1 MLQALIENLPIG
13 VSLVNAQKNIV
24 AFNHVLLDLLQ
35 YPADRFRPGDSFE
48 TFIAHL
54 GERNGLQGAALE
66 AHIRARL
73 DVAEARK
80 PHHFEET
87 TPDGR
92 IIDVRGTPLPDGG
105 FVSLYSDVTERRRS
119 EAEIKATEAQL
130 RDFAESTADWFWE
143 RDAEHRF
150 TYVSPSIYDSV
161 GMRPE
166 NMIGRTLFD
175 KAPENMTEAQ
185 WAEHIDLFKSRRAYR
200 DVRVARRDSDGKL
213 HYFSVSGRPVL
224 DTDGRVTGYR
234 GTGRDVTDEVEA
246 ETRANEAQKQLSAA
260 IGSLTDAF
268 ALFDADDRLVTCND
282 AYRRISD
289 PIQDL
294 LIPGATFESLLR
306 AGFAAGRYPDAGTD
320 IESFVRWRMQHHR
333 NPETVLQHQIL
344 DGIWLQVRENKLG
357 DGGTAIIATDISELK
372 AQEGELR
379 QKSDLLQATLENMGE
394 GIGVWSAD
402 LRLISRNA
410 RYCELMGVPDSL
422 CAPGVHLREIL
433 MWEATSGL
441 LGFKDPIAEV
451 ERRLVESSRPE
462 HGRSARWRTSGRYVE
477 LRRSPMPGGGF
488 VTLLTDA
495 TVLKHAEE
503 RFKDFAEASSDW
515 FWEQDA
521 ELRFTFLTA
530 GIYDKAGLTPES
542 FIGKT
547 RRETR
552 PLGVSDAQWSQHL
565 AQLDARQP
573 FRDFRMQRID
583 PQGRPRHLAI
593 SGKPVFDAAGRFAGY
608 RGSGRDITDLMEA
621 DARANLA
628 QSRLAGALEGLSD
641 GLALFDRDDILLMCN
656 ELYRAMLGEVGRTLQ
671 PGMTFEQIL
680 RANIAQG
687 ILPCP
692 PDETEVWV
700 SQRMAL
706 HRNPATPIE
715 WQLASGRWIQI
726 REQYLN
732 DGGAVVILT
741 DITATKERERELAD
755 KTELLQRTLE
765 NMGEGIDVYDK
776 DMRLVAWNRRMLE
789 LLELPSQLTRVGTA
803 FETTMRFLAERG
815 DFGQA
820 DVEEMVQK
828 RVEQARGNQPYSFA
842 GWRSSGRY
850 LEVRRNPMP
859 GGGFVTMV
867 SDVTER
873 KHAEEALEES
883 RQMLRVV
890 IDQVPAR
897 ISVKDRDLHYILV
910 NKAQADALGVSPQ
923 QAMGKKYRD
932 YYNNKFSEEVW
943 SGYMDDVDERDRR
956 SLAGESILFH
966 EETVERRDGEF
977 VSSLSSKI
985 PLRDSTG
992 DVYAVLTIAIDITDR
1007 KRTEN
1012 VLREAKEVAELANR
1026 TKTDFLA
1033 NMSHELRTPLNAVIG
1048 FSEIIHKQMF
1058 GPIGSER
1065 YREYARD
1072 IYESGTHLLNLI
1084 NDILDVS
1091 KAEAGKIELHEEI
1104 VKIDRVIDA
1113 SVRLIQERA
1122 RDANLELTMP
1132 ETSSLPAVRADE
1144 RRLKQVLLNLLSNA
1158 VKFTPAGG
1166 RVAIAANTTAD
1177 QGFSLQVSD
1186 TGIGIA
1192 EADIAKVLSPFGQVD
1207 SKLARKYEGTG
1218 LGLSLS
1224 KALVELHGG
1233 ALTIDSTV
1241 GVGTTVTVTLP
1252 PERVVA

>member
-1 MLQALIENLPIG
+1 
-13 VSLVNAQKNIV
+13 
-24 AFNHVLLDLLQ
+24 
-35 YPADRFRPGDSFE
+35 
-48 TFIAHL
+48 
-54 GERNGLQGAALE
+54 
-66 AHIRARL
+66 
-73 DVAEARK
+73 
-80 PHHFEET
+80 
-87 TPDGR
+87 
-92 IIDVRGTPLPDGG
+92 
-105 FVSLYSDVTERRRS
+105 
-119 EAEIKATEAQL
+119 
-130 RDFAESTADWFWE
+130 
-143 RDAEHRF
+143 
-150 TYVSPSIYDSV
+150 
-161 GMRPE
+161 
-166 NMIGRTLFD
+166 
-175 KAPENMTEAQ
+175 
-185 WAEHIDLFKSRRAYR
+185 
-200 DVRVARRDSDGKL
+200 
-213 HYFSVSGRPVL
+213 
-224 DTDGRVTGYR
+224 
-234 GTGRDVTDEVEA
+234 
-246 ETRANEAQKQLSAA
+246 
-260 IGSLTDAF
+260 
-268 ALFDADDRLVTCND
+268 
-282 AYRRISD
+282 
-289 PIQDL
+289 
-294 LIPGATFESLLR
+294 
-306 AGFAAGRYPDAGTD
+306 
-320 IESFVRWRMQHHR
+320 
-333 NPETVLQHQIL
+333 
-344 DGIWLQVRENKLG
+344 
-357 DGGTAIIATDISELK
+357 
-372 AQEGELR
+372 
-379 QKSDLLQATLENMGE
+379 
-394 GIGVWSAD
+394 
-402 LRLISRNA
+402 
-410 RYCELMGVPDSL
+410 
-422 CAPGVHLREIL
+422 
-433 MWEATSGL
+433 
-441 LGFKDPIAEV
+441 
-451 ERRLVESSRPE
+451 
-462 HGRSARWRTSGRYVE
+462 
-477 LRRSPMPGGGF
+477 MPGGGF

-495 TVLKHAEE
+495 TVLKQAEE

-521 ELRFTFLTA
+521 ELRFTYLTP
-530 GIYDKAGLTPES
+530 GIYDKAGLTPKS

-552 PLGVSDAQWSQHL
+552 PLGVSDAQWSHHL

-573 FRDFRMQRID
+573 FRDFRLQRID

-641 GLALFDRDDILLMCN
+641 GLALFDRDDILVMCN
-656 ELYRAMLGEVGRTLQ
+656 ESYRAMLGEVGRTLQ

-680 RANIAQG
+680 RANIAHG

-776 DMRLVAWNRRMLE
+776 DMRLVAWNRRLLE

-803 FETTMRFLAERG
+803 FETMMRFLAERG
-815 DFGQA
+815 DFGQV
-820 DVEEMVQK
+820 DVEEIVQK

-897 ISVKDRDLHYILV
+897 ISVKDRDLRYILV

-923 QAMGKKYRD
+923 QAMGKRYAD
-932 YYNNKFSEEVW
+932 YYNHKFSEDTW
-943 SGYMDDVDERDRR
+943 RAYMDDVDERDRR
-956 SLAGESILFH
+956 SLAGKSILFH

-992 DVYAVLTIAIDITDR
+992 DVNAVLTIAIDITDR

-1033 NMSHELRTPLNAVIG
+1033 NMSHELRTPLNAIIG
-1048 FSEIIHKQMF
+1048 FSEIMHRQMF
-1058 GPIGSER
+1058 GPLGTRALSRICRATSTR
-1065 YREYARD
+1065 AARTC
-1072 IYESGTHLLNLI
+1072 STSSTTFSTSPRSRPASSSCMRRS
-1084 NDILDVS
+1084 S
-1091 KAEAGKIELHEEI
+1091 KIA
-1104 VKIDRVIDA
+1104 RVIDA
-1113 SVRLIQERA
+1113 CVRLIASARA
-1122 RDANLELTMP
+1122 ERDANLELTCR
-1132 ETSSLPAVRADE
+1132 ETRPAAVRADE
-1144 RRLKQVLLNLLSNA
+1144 RAPQAGPAQPAVQCRQVHAGRAARVRDRRECHGRSGRLAAGQRHRHRHRRGRHRQGAGA
-1158 VKFTPAGG
+1158 VRPGRQQARAQIRGHGARPAALQGAGRAAWRRAHHRQHGRRRHDRHRDPAARARRRLALDFRGFTN
-1166 RVAIAANTTAD
+1166 R
-1177 QGFSLQVSD
+1177 
-1186 TGIGIA
+1186 
-1192 EADIAKVLSPFGQVD
+1192 
-1207 SKLARKYEGTG
+1207 
-1218 LGLSLS
+1218 
-1224 KALVELHGG
+1224 
-1233 ALTIDSTV
+1233 
-1241 GVGTTVTVTLP
+1241 
-1252 PERVVA
+1252 